1 MLPHYIVCCIS
12 NAYFAAISLSC
23 SQVALHVPDWGV
35 PPCQS
40 KHGNASLSRHAYT
53 SAFWRWIC
61 RVLGE
66 ERQRLSPRSAEELE
80 TAEQGV
86 TALALV
92 GEPWYGRLSPL
103 VRHPR
108 QLLESLIMGQQ
119 FDVAGRVLQ
128 ALPELHD
135 DDMLLHYAR

>member
-1 MLPHYIVCCIS
+1 MLG
-12 NAYFAAISLSC
+12 
-23 SQVALHVPDWGV
+23 Q
-35 PPCQS
+35 
-40 KHGNASLSRHAYT
+40 
-53 SAFWRWIC
+53 
-61 RVLGE
+61 

-92 GEPWYGRLSPL
+92 GEPWHGRLSPL

-108 QLLESLIMGQQ
+108 ALLESLVMGQQ
-119 FDVAGRVLQ
+119 FETAGRVLQ
-128 ALPELHD
+128 ALPELHE